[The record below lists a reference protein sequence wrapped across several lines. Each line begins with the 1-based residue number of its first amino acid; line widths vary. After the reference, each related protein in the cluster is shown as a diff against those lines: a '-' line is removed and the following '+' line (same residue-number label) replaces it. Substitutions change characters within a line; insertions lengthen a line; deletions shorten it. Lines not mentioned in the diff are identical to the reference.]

1 MYAYFIVRIRRGQN
15 LVRRESSLDELR
27 EEIKKVTLEILRLAG
42 ERLSLAKRIGEI
54 KRQKGLPIEDLEA
67 EKELKYTVLKRC
79 RACGVDDRFGLKL
92 LNLLIDEAKR
102 VQSESERC

>member
-1 MYAYFIVRIRRGQN
+1 M
-15 LVRRESSLDELR
+15 RRESSLDELR

-54 KRQKGLPIEDLEA
+54 KRQKVLPIEDLEA
-67 EKELKYTVLKRC
+67 EKDLKHIILEKC
-79 RACGVDDRFGLKL
+79 RAYGVDGRFGLKL